1 MHRNRFLWIISAILG
16 FVLAFTGCATN
27 KTQSATDNIGLN
39 AEAVSEGISLNF
51 ENIPMETTR
60 LFIYFSEH
68 GNAEEITGTH
78 ELIVAHSDLRGS
90 LLEQVKETGRVIFPF
105 VKAGQKYT
113 IFATFEKE
121 GFVQIASINFLEC
134 TPYSGIYFDNGIELD
149 FNENHTSV
157 TLSSEPNFSTEV
169 NFAPVKYD
177 FSATIENSDG
187 GGLGVSAEE
196 WVNFL
201 SWDFE
206 PQMTNLIKER
216 NHLASGDYS
225 AYITAFCNIIYDNV
239 TWNVEIAKTSVF
251 TYTL

>member
-1 MHRNRFLWIISAILG
+1 MHRNRFLWIISAIFG

-27 KTQSATDNIGLN
+27 KTQSATANIGLN
-39 AEAVSEGISLNF
+39 AEAVSEGISLYF

-68 GNAEEITGTH
+68 GNTEEITGTH
-78 ELIVAHSDLRGS
+78 ELIVAHSDIRGS

-105 VKAGQKYT
+105 VKAGQKYY
-113 IFATFEKE
+113 ISATFEKE
-121 GFVQIASINFLEC
+121 GFVEIASINLFVF
-134 TPYSGIYFDNGIELD
+134 TPYSGIYFDNGIELN
-149 FNENHTSV
+149 FNENRTSV

-177 FSATIENSDG
+177 FTATIENSDG

-216 NHLASGDYS
+216 NHLTSGDYS

-239 TWNVEIAKTSVF
+239 TWNVEIAKTGVF

>member
-1 MHRNRFLWIISAILG
+1 MRRNRFLWFICSIFG

-27 KTQSATDNIGLN
+27 KTQSATVNIGLN
-39 AEAVSEGISLNF
+39 AEAVSEGISLTF
-51 ENIPMETTR
+51 ENIPMETIR

-68 GNAEEITGTH
+68 GNAEEITDPH
-78 ELIVAHSDLRGS
+78 ELIVAHSDIRGS
-90 LLEQVKETGRVIFPF
+90 LLEQVKKTGRIIFPF
-105 VKAGQKYT
+105 VKAGQKYY
-113 IFATFEKE
+113 ISATFQKE
-121 GFVQIASINFLEC
+121 GFVEIATTGFLEC
-134 TPYSGIYFDNGIELD
+134 TPYSGIYFDNGIELN

-169 NFAPVKYD
+169 NFAPVKYN
-177 FSATIENSDG
+177 FTAAIKNSDG

-206 PQMTNLIKER
+206 PQMTNLIKEG
-216 NHLASGDYS
+216 NHLASGNYS

-239 TWNVEIAKTSVF
+239 TWNVEIAKTGVF